1 MADRTTKVT
10 LLAEVNGYIANME
23 KAAKSTKKMAGDS
36 AEAMAKQKEAFE
48 LVGRASLTAGTLA
61 LAGAALAAKAAVDW
75 ETAWTGVTKTVDG
88 TPEQLD
94 AIQEG
99 LRGMARELPIA
110 HKELAAVAEAAG
122 QLGVEQGSIL
132 EFTRTMVDL
141 GQTTN
146 LSAEEAAT
154 AIAQMMNVMQSAP
167 EDVDR
172 LGAALVQLGNNGAST
187 ERDIIM
193 MASRI
198 SGAGKTVG
206 LTEAEVLGLAN
217 ALSSVGIEVEAGG
230 SAISKIMIDIAKSVS
245 AGGKDLDEFAKVAG
259 VSSEDFARSF
269 KGAPADAIAT
279 FVEGLGRIDKEGGD
293 VFATLETL
301 GQTDIRTTRALLNMA
316 NSGDVLRNS
325 LELGNE
331 AWDENTALVEEAN
344 KRYDTTA
351 SKIQVATNGIV
362 DAAIAMGQVF
372 LPAINAASDGISD
385 LTEDLSTMN
394 PVVSGTVGVVT
405 VLGGVAA
412 LSGGAFLLAVPKI
425 AAYRAAL
432 VTLGPVAQRTSRAL
446 GVVGKAAGVLLAIAF
461 VHEMRSWTDGMTG
474 ATKSA
479 DDLQES
485 LGNVHDTA
493 KTVDDVLAAGGTMFG
508 WSANASGN
516 LDALSSDFGQFT
528 ADIQNSWA
536 GTAFEFATL
545 GAGDTSLGAAKK
557 NIEELDTAM
566 ANLVAG
572 GKTKEASAAWEEL
585 IAQTDGSEESIDKL
599 KKLFPQYEAALD
611 GATDGT
617 VDNTEA
623 IAELEGAAEGA
634 GDQISDLADMIRNFG
649 ATSLSARDAER
660 AFEAAIDDATDAVIE
675 NGKTLDIT
683 TEAGRNNEAA
693 LDGIARAALESAAS
707 ILEQTGSQEDATK
720 AITDGRAALVEQLAK
735 FGITGDAADKYID
748 RLGLIP
754 GNISTAVEIN
764 TDPADAAMAKFLNRW
779 TGSSI
784 NLTATGSDKLGSG
797 VLGYASGGTVRGP
810 GTSKSDSVPAM
821 LSVGEEVTPE
831 PQASKYRPVLKA
843 IQADTYT
850 SAMFAPAP
858 PAATVA
864 QGGPTSVTITAP
876 AIETQDPL
884 VYGTIIGREFA
895 RRLAG

>member
-36 AEAMAKQKEAFE
+36 AEAMAKQKEAYE

-61 LAGAALAAKAAVDW
+61 LAGAALAAKAAIDW

-94 AIQEG
+94 AINEG

-154 AIAQMMNVMQSAP
+154 SIAKMMNVMQTAP
-167 EDVDR
+167 GDVDR

-198 SGAGKTVG
+198 AGAGKTVG

-217 ALSSVGIEVEAGG
+217 ALSSVGVEVEAGG

-259 VSSEDFARSF
+259 TSSSDFARSF
-269 KGAPADAIAT
+269 KGAPADAIAS
-279 FVEGLGRIDKEGGD
+279 FVEGLGRIDSEGGD

-316 NSGDVLRNS
+316 NSGDVLRKS
-325 LELGNE
+325 LEQGNA
-331 AWDENTALVEEAN
+331 AWDENTALVDEAN

-362 DAAIAMGQVF
+362 DAAVSMGQVF
-372 LPAINAASDGISD
+372 LPAINAASEGVSD
-385 LTEDLSTMN
+385 LTENVSTMN
-394 PVVSGTVGVVT
+394 PVLLGSVGVVT
-405 VLGGVAA
+405 VLAGVAA

-432 VTLGPVAQRTSRAL
+432 VTLGPVAQRTAKVL
-446 GVVGKAAGVLLAIAF
+446 GVLGKAAGVLIALSF
-461 VHEMRSWTDGMTG
+461 LHEMKGWADGLTG
-474 ATKSA
+474 ATDSA
-479 DDLQES
+479 KELEDS
-485 LGNVHDTA
+485 LGNVRDTS
-493 KTVDDVLAAGGTMFG
+493 KTVSDALGGGGFAFG
-508 WSANASGN
+508 IGADARKN
-516 LDALSSDFGQFT
+516 LDLLSNDLGSFL
-528 ADIQNSWA
+528 ADVQNSWI
-536 GTAFEFATL
+536 GTGVEIATFGFANQ
-545 GAGDTSLGAAKK
+545 SLGAAKK
-557 NIEELDTAM
+557 NVEELDMAM

-572 GKTKEASAAWEEL
+572 GKTKEAAAAWEEL
-585 IAQTDGSEESIDKL
+585 VAQTDGSEAAIDRL
-599 KKLFPQYEAALD
+599 KRLFPEYAAALE
-611 GATDGT
+611 GATSST
-617 VDNTEA
+617 VDNTDA

-660 AFEAAIDDATDAVIE
+660 QFQSAIDDATDAVIE

-707 ILEQTGSQEDATK
+707 ILEQTGSQEDATQ
-720 AITDGRAALVEQLAK
+720 AINDGRAALVEQLAK
-735 FGITGDAADKYID
+735 FGITGDAANTYID
-748 RLGLIP
+748 KLGLIP
-754 GNISTAVEIN
+754 ENIATAVTIN
-764 TDPADAAMAKFLNRW
+764 TDPADAAMAKFMARWSGASIELN
-779 TGSSI
+779 
-784 NLTATGSDKLGSG
+784 ATGSGKLGSG
-797 VLGYASGGTVRGP
+797 ILGYASGGTVRGP

-843 IQADTYT
+843 IQADSYT

-858 PAATVA
+858 PAATIA
-864 QGGPTSVTITAP
+864 QGGPTSVTITVP

>member
-1 MADRTTKVT
+1 MADRTTKVS
-10 LLAEVNGYIANME
+10 LIAEVNGYIANME
-23 KAAKSTKKMAGDS
+23 RAAGSTKKMASDS

-48 LVGRASLTAGTLA
+48 MVGRASLTAGALA
-61 LAGAALAAKAAVDW
+61 LAGAGLAAKAAIDW

-88 TPEQLD
+88 TPEQLE
-94 AIQEG
+94 AINDG

-110 HKELAAVAEAAG
+110 HAELAAVAEAAG

-187 ERDIIM
+187 ERDIVM
-193 MASRI
+193 MAGRI
-198 SGAGKTVG
+198 AGAGKTVG

-245 AGGKDLDEFAKVAG
+245 TGGKDLDEFAKVAG
-259 VSSEDFARSF
+259 VSSSDFARSF

-279 FVEGLGRIDKEGGD
+279 FVEGLGRIDSEGGN

-316 NSGDVLRNS
+316 NSGDLLRKS

-331 AWDENTALVEEAN
+331 AWAENTALVDEAN

-362 DAAIAMGQVF
+362 DAAVSMGQVF
-372 LPAINAASDGISD
+372 LPAINAASEGVSD
-385 LTEDLSTMN
+385 LTEDISTMN
-394 PVVSGTVGVVT
+394 PILLGSVGVVT
-405 VLGGVAA
+405 VLAGVAA

-425 AAYRAAL
+425 AAYKAAL
-432 VTLGPVAQRTSRAL
+432 VTLGPVAQRTSRIL
-446 GVVGKAAGVLLAIAF
+446 GGLGKAALILVALGF
-461 VHEMRSWTDGMTG
+461 VHEMRGWTNGLMG

-479 DDLQES
+479 DELEKA
-485 LGNVHDTA
+485 LG
-493 KTVDDVLAAGGTMFG
+493 KI
-508 WSANASGN
+508 SGSSKVVQ
-516 LDALSSDFGQFT
+516 DALTGNNQYSLIAADSARNLNKLLTEQGQIQ
-528 ADIQNSWA
+528 ADIDNGWI
-536 GTAFEFATL
+536 GTLDEIVKFGFA
-545 GAGDTSLGAAKK
+545 DTSLGTAKT
-557 NIEELDTAM
+557 NLQELDMAM

-572 GKTKEASAAWEEL
+572 GKTKEAAAAWEEL
-585 IAQTDGSEESIDKL
+585 VSQTDGSEASIDKL
-599 KKLFPQYEAALD
+599 RKLFPEYEGALE
-611 GATDGT
+611 GATDAT
-617 VDNTEA
+617 VDNTDA

-660 AFEAAIDDATDAVIE
+660 QFEAAIDDATDAVLE

-707 ILEQTGSQEDATK
+707 ILEQTGSQEDATQ
-720 AITDGRAALVEQLAK
+720 AINDGRDALIEQLAK
-735 FGITGDAADKYID
+735 FGITGDAANTYID

-754 GNISTAVEIN
+754 ENIETAVILN
-764 TDPADAAMAKFLNRW
+764 TDPADAAMAKFLARW
-779 TGSSI
+779 TGASI
-784 NLTATGSDKLGSG
+784 ELNATDSGKLGSG
-797 VLGYASGGTVRGP
+797 ILGLASGGTVRGP
-810 GTSKSDSVPAM
+810 GTSKSDSILTR
-821 LSVGEEVTPE
+821 LSNGEEVTPE
-831 PQASKYRPVLKA
+831 PQASKYRAELKA
-843 IQADTYT
+843 MQAGTF
-850 SAMFAPAP
+850 SAAMFAPAP
-858 PAATVA
+858 AASA
-864 QGGPTSVTITAP
+864 MGHGGQTQVTITAP
-876 AIETQDPL
+876 AIETQDPF
-884 VYGTIIGREFA
+884 VYATIIGREFA
-895 RRLAG
+895 RGVAG